1 MHRVDADTFIPP
13 QVTTFRGDSSGGY
26 QTFQPQCRDAGEPTL
41 PLEIW
46 RIAVASYYY
55 HGHSMREDKGIFYF
69 FFLKI
74 SLYMHANTKNWGL
87 LRLLKNS
94 DPTFKVLS
102 NFKK

>member
-26 QTFQPQCRDAGEPTL
+26 QTFHPQCRDAGEPTL

-69 FFLKI
+69 FFSENKPV
-74 SLYMHANTKNWGL
+74 YARKH
-87 LRLLKNS
+87 
-94 DPTFKVLS
+94 
-102 NFKK
+102 KKLGSAETVDRF